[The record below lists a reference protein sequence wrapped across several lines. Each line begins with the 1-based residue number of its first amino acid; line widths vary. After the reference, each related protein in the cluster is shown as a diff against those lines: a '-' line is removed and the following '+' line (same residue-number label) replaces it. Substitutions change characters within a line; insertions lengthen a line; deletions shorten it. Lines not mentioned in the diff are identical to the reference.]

1 MSTYFKGTV
10 ERASQ
15 REKRRRGKERVKAR
29 CYISDLGVILM
40 LCFNLG
46 SLDCETCIRKCG
58 EGEMNGGNFCAK
70 LHYLE
75 SVWYDRNEEN
85 ENIQQNHDTTF
96 AIEL

>member
-1 MSTYFKGTV
+1 
-10 ERASQ
+10 
-15 REKRRRGKERVKAR
+15 
-29 CYISDLGVILM
+29 
-40 LCFNLG
+40 
-46 SLDCETCIRKCG
+46 
-58 EGEMNGGNFCAK
+58 MNGGNFCAK